1 MESAAVGRCRG
12 SAGLGVNMRVR
23 KKLITNAS
31 RNLSQA
37 GTWTNGAMRC
47 GSCYDG
53 VHGGNFRTVIL
64 AAVLLLAAGLGG
76 CSITSVPPCM
86 VQAGPSF
93 SVRYALARVS
103 PAVVRID
110 VVMRSF
116 QDGLPVSFRAIGSGV
131 IIDSKGHVLTNFH
144 VAGRARHIMIT
155 LADQRQVHARLI
167 GADHW
172 TDLALV
178 QMNMKEIHKRHLHF
192 SWASLGNSRSVQ
204 LGQAVLAI
212 GTPYGL
218 SRTVTRGIISNT
230 DRFFS
235 ASTIDGYETGWF
247 NNWLQ
252 TDAAIN
258 PGNSGGPLINLRGQV
273 IGINT
278 RGDPSANNLGFAIP
292 INVARRVIPYLL
304 SQGRVPRSYIGL
316 RLQPL
321 RNLGRFYHLSNRKGV
336 LIRSVDPH
344 SPASKAGLQPQD
356 VLISVNAHPTNC
368 RFPEQLAAILRYI
381 ADRPIGSTLAL
392 KVDRPGVGG
401 PTTHFTLKVITQRL
415 RSAVTPQHEIAVWG
429 IAVRNLTPAYLRQRR
444 MKLISGVL
452 VTGVRPGS
460 MADRAG
466 MQPDDIIRRV
476 NGMAVISVR
485 QLKQIVGK
493 LKAKATAAVV
503 VKRGRSEHTLV
514 LSPHH

>member
-1 MESAAVGRCRG
+1 MIYPQG
-12 SAGLGVNMRVR
+12 S
-23 KKLITNAS
+23 
-31 RNLSQA
+31 
-37 GTWTNGAMRC
+37 
-47 GSCYDG
+47 
-53 VHGGNFRTVIL
+53 GNFPSVVKKSIGKLLCRIHAFRFVPI
-64 AAVLLLAAGLGG
+64 VLLLLSTALAG
-76 CSITSVPPCM
+76 CSITSVPPCL
-86 VQAGPSF
+86 VSAGPSF
-93 SVRYALARVS
+93 PVRYALARVS

-131 IIDSKGHVLTNFH
+131 IIDSKGHILTNFH
-144 VAGRARHIMIT
+144 VAGRARHIMVT
-155 LADQRQVHARLI
+155 LADQRQVHARLV

-178 QMNMKEIHKRHLHF
+178 QMNMKEVRARHIHFR
-192 SWASLGNSRSVQ
+192 WAALGNSRSVR
-204 LGQAVLAI
+204 LGQTVMAI

-218 SRTVTRGIISNT
+218 SRTVTLGIISNT

-278 RGDPSANNLGFAIP
+278 RGDPDANNLGFAIP
-292 INVARRVIPYLL
+292 INVARRVIPSLL
-304 SQGRVPRSYIGL
+304 AKGKVLRSYIGV

-321 RNLGRFYHLSNRKGV
+321 RDLGTFYHLSNSRGV
-336 LIRSVDPH
+336 LIRSVDPN
-344 SPASKAGLQPQD
+344 SPASKAGIQPQD
-356 VLISVNAHPTNC
+356 VLVSVNGHPTNC
-368 RFPEQLAAILRYI
+368 RFPEQLAPILRFI
-381 ADRPIGSTLAL
+381 SDQPIGSTLVL
-392 KVDRPGVGG
+392 KIDRPSGSGAMNSMTFHLVS
-401 PTTHFTLKVITQRL
+401 QRL
-415 RSAVTPQHEIAVWG
+415 RSAVSPQHQITAWG
-429 IAVRNLTPAYLRQRR
+429 IAVRDLTPAYLRQRR
-444 MKLISGVL
+444 MKLIKGVL

-460 MADRAG
+460 IADRAG

-476 NGMAVISVR
+476 NGVAVDSVR
-485 QLKQIVGK
+485 QLKTIVGK
-493 LKAKATAAVV
+493 LGPKAAAAVV

-514 LSPHH
+514 LSHHRD